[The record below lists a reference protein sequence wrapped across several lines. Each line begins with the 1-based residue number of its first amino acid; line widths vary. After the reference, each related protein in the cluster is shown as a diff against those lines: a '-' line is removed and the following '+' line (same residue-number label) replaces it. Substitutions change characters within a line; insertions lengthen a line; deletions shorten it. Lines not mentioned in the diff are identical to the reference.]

1 MPVAFAGFLEPR
13 YHQASGQNLQVS
25 GGQLQVATSCDQWN
39 WPVKIVNVIPIPWWL
54 KVMLEDIGC
63 VAIKHGSDMN
73 GMKQCLHLLLD
84 DIMFCPFWLTL
95 HQLKSLSRGLCCR
108 VLPIFDTQ

>member
-1 MPVAFAGFLEPR
+1 MPVAFLGFLEPR

-54 KVMLEDIGC
+54 KIMLEDIGC
-63 VAIKHGSDMN
+63 VAIKHGY
-73 GMKQCLHLLLD
+73 KWYETV
-84 DIMFCPFWLTL
+84 FAFAARRYYVLTIL
-95 HQLKSLSRGLCCR
+95 AYPS
-108 VLPIFDTQ
+108 PA